1 MKRQVVKVVCSKDLK
16 FVHIDAG
23 ISAEGLQRISTET
36 SEEAVVHHYLQPAID
51 EQVRQE
57 FPELKNAALTINFTF
72 V

>member
-1 MKRQVVKVVCSKDLK
+1 MNDV
-16 FVHIDAG
+16 G
-23 ISAEGLQRISTET
+23 IQRISTET
-36 SEEAVVHHYLQPAID
+36 SEESVIHHYLQPAVD

>member
-1 MKRQVVKVVCSKDLK
+1 MKRQIVKVVCSKDLK
-16 FVHIDAG
+16 FLHIDAG
-23 ISAEGLQRISTET
+23 MNDVGIQRISTET
-36 SEEAVVHHYLQPAID
+36 SEESVIHHYLQPAID